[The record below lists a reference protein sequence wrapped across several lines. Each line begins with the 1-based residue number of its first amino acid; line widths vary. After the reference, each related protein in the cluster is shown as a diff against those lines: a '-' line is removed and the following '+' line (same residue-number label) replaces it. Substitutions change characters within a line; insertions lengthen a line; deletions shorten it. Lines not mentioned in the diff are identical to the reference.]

1 MATSKKKELLIGD
14 AMLGAGLGY
23 LFLTSA
29 LPRHSGV
36 DAAFVPFLLSAM
48 LCLLGALQLVTS
60 LTAAQAEPAS
70 PAVPSADE
78 ETPVSKPDLKTTFK
92 TLALIVGYIALLKP
106 VGFPIM
112 TVIYLYLQFLV
123 LSPIGHKINH
133 IAYALIALISSATI
147 YLLFREAF
155 DLMLPSGLLGF

>member
-1 MATSKKKELLIGD
+1 MATSTKKELLIGV
-14 AMLGAGLGY
+14 AMLGIGLGY
-23 LFLTSA
+23 LLMTSA

-48 LCLLGALQLVTS
+48 LCLLGALQLITS
-60 LTAAQAEPAS
+60 RNAPQAEPAS
-70 PAVPSADE
+70 PAPADPDTE
-78 ETPVSKPDLKTTFK
+78 LPASKPDVKTAIK